1 MQNNQSDTLP
11 GIAAVIEPISQGMA
25 LDKCRKCGCMQLA
38 LDAARQAFTTH
49 ESNEARQLV
58 LMIAEYQKQ
67 MEPAAYD
74 CLGCKVCW
82 GAEATRQIEDCFGGL
97 ELESTTSICEPESAE
112 SSCSCSGGACRPA
125 WPPNPGE
132 FIVGNPEGS
141 VAVCTLASHDLSVAV
156 ISGSTAIAIAGKCDT
171 ENIGVEKVVLNILA
185 NQNIRWLILC
195 GQESEGHCSGEAL
208 LKLKEYG
215 VDASMR
221 VQQATSRRPV
231 LRNLTML
238 DVANFRRQVEV
249 INLVG
254 CAAPDAV
261 VAAVRECAEKPLA
274 PFAIDNAVSH
284 SPSHETIKAR
294 PPKRLELDPSGFF
307 VVLLN
312 RPTGLIVCE
321 HYENNGKLTHAIE
334 GKDAPLVAATAVELG
349 LVSRLDHAA
358 YLGRE
363 LAKAES
369 ALKTGSNYVQ
379 DAALGEL
386 QSEETCSGSA
396 CSCH

>member
-1 MQNNQSDTLP
+1 MQNVSSDTLP
-11 GIAAVIEPISQGMA
+11 GIAVVIEPISQGMA

-49 ESNEARQLV
+49 QSDGAKQLV
-58 LMIAEYQKQ
+58 QIIAEYQKH
-67 MEPAAYD
+67 MEPQAYD
-74 CLGCKVCW
+74 CIGCKVCW
-82 GAEATRQIEDCFGGL
+82 GAEATRQIEDCFDGL
-97 ELESTTSICEPESAE
+97 DLESSSSACTLNAVK
-112 SSCSCSGGACRPA
+112 SSCSCSDGECHPE
-125 WPPNPGE
+125 WPPYPGE

-141 VAVCTLASHDLSVAV
+141 IAVCTLASHDLPATV
-156 ISGSTAIAIAGKCDT
+156 ISGSTSIAIAGKCDT

-185 NQNIRWLILC
+185 NQDIHWLILC
-195 GQESEGHCSGEAL
+195 GQESEGHCSGDAL
-208 LKLKEYG
+208 LKLKELG
-215 VDASMR
+215 VDTAMR
-221 VQQATSRRPV
+221 IQQAASRRPV
-231 LRNLTML
+231 LKNLTML
-238 DVANFRRQVEV
+238 DVARFRQQVEV

-254 CAAPDAV
+254 CAAPDAII
-261 VAAVRECAEKPLA
+261 AAVRECAEKQVA
-274 PFAIDNAVSH
+274 PFVIDTPSSH
-284 SPSHETIKAR
+284 STSHETIKAR
-294 PPKRLELDPSGFF
+294 PPKRLEFDPSGFF

-321 HYENNGKLTHAIE
+321 HYENNGKLTHTVE
-334 GKDAPLVAATAVELG
+334 GKEAALVAATAVELG

-369 ALKTGSNYVQ
+369 ALKTGGDYVQ

-386 QSEETCSGSA
+386 QQEDACSGNT